1 MLGAHRQQLSSCK
14 HSTLTACGCPPCP
27 APVAAAQVIF
37 CAAARTAF
45 TAELNRVD
53 ARGVSNIASSM
64 QDEMMRRAKA
74 GGSKYSRFAK
84 REVADFARVYHQLRW
99 DVQFV
104 GVMVS
109 RGLRRI
115 CRKNRH

>member
-1 MLGAHRQQLSSCK
+1 MVALSV
-14 HSTLTACGCPPCP
+14 TLFC
-27 APVAAAQVIF
+27 PVAASQVIF

-53 ARGVSNIASSM
+53 ARGVSNIATSM
-64 QDEMMRRAKA
+64 QDEMFRRAKA

-84 REVADFARVYHQLRW
+84 KEVADFARVYHQLRW

-109 RGLRRI
+109 GVLPRSQMPRSRL
-115 CRKNRH
+115 